1 MDKQLLHNIFNN
13 DDCLAEQKLLDYV
26 NNSLSNIER
35 NEVESHTIN
44 CKFCSD
50 AVDGFMAVENSAANY
65 QSIKKNPFYEKPKN
79 KTIFWLSGVA
89 ASILIIIIF
98 NNLNS
103 IKLDNQFTADR
114 DVEITTEFA
123 NQYPITD
130 SVPVGNK
137 HKIKKQEKKLSLES
151 VKINKKKVNT
161 SVQKTPEL
169 IIEKS
174 QPNYNTTD
182 FKNDNYPEIEDL
194 KNNEEILEIK
204 KTRAASIVN
213 SKQKDIQNKLLV
225 KVEESVKKEKIV
237 EIKNQTQADLNKSQE
252 IKNILIVNED
262 VNDKKFKA
270 EDKITD
276 SNVIR
281 YKTDSVSNLTV
292 QEIKEISVSSNSRK
306 KPKGKPKYF
315 ASSSTLDIAIAFY
328 ENKEFEN
335 AIKQLNTVNNS
346 DPDYF
351 KAQLYIGKSNLKLE
365 RPLVAKKSLTE
376 ALNGNKK
383 TKKEAENLLNSI
395 K

>member
-35 NEVESHTIN
+35 NEVERHTIN

-50 AVDGFMAVENSAANY
+50 AVDGFMAVKNSAANY

-79 KTIFWLSGVA
+79 KTIFWFFGVA
-89 ASILIIIIF
+89 ASVLIIIIF

-161 SVQKTPEL
+161 PVQRTPEL

-174 QPNYNTTD
+174 QPNYSTTD
-182 FKNDNYPEIEDL
+182 FQNDNYPEIEEL
-194 KNNEEILEIK
+194 KNNEEILETK

-225 KVEESVKKEKIV
+225 KVEESV
-237 EIKNQTQADLNKSQE
+237 EIKSQTQADLNKSQE
-252 IKNILIVNED
+252 VKNILIVNRD
-262 VNDKKFKA
+262 VIDKKFKA
-270 EDKITD
+270 EDKTTD

-281 YKTDSVSNLTV
+281 YKTDSISNLTV

-315 ASSSTLDIAIAFY
+315 APSSTLNVAIALY

-351 KAQLYIGKSNLKLE
+351 KAQLYIGKSNLKLK